1 MIPIRL
7 VNPSFQPVKI
17 YRRTRLAD
25 FEEVDQNVTTFELNA
40 TEKIEEPSNYEQL
53 EKHDYSQLPDLS
65 DSILSTDDKVKFHD
79 LFVKYRDV
87 FALSDSEL
95 GRTSLVQHVIDTGD
109 ATPIKQMP
117 YRTSPE
123 GKQEIDRQVNNMLEC

>member
-1 MIPIRL
+1 MIPISL

-25 FEEVDQNVTTFELNA
+25 FEEVDQNVATFELNA

-79 LFVKYRDV
+79 LFVKYCDV
-87 FALSDSEL
+87 FALSDSDSESKVL
-95 GRTSLVQHVIDTGD
+95 LSLRLMV
-109 ATPIKQMP
+109 AW
-117 YRTSPE
+117 
-123 GKQEIDRQVNNMLEC
+123 